1 MNGRVRRLRGTMQ
14 AMGVKQVLVVGGLM
28 AFVAVA
34 GVVSGAMVE
43 DQPPPERRDPPV
55 VERFPQWREEIII
68 APSPS
73 NPGMIRSQD

>member
-1 MNGRVRRLRGTMQ
+1 MMQ
-14 AMGVKQVLVVGGLM
+14 AMGVKQVLVVGGLV

-55 VERFPQWREEIII
+55 VEKFPQWREEII

-73 NPGMIRSQD
+73 NPGMVRSQD

>member
-1 MNGRVRRLRGTMQ
+1 MQ
-14 AMGVKQVLVVGGLM
+14 VMGGVKQVLVFGGLA

-55 VERFPQWREEIII
+55 FERFPQWREEVIV

-73 NPGMIRSQD
+73 NPGMVRSQN